1 MNHTVFQIDPADSR
15 FTDTLARFFA
25 DCAEYELFSDC
36 DTPYFAVFSDIDRTH
51 CTGLLTFLISEN
63 EAFTE
68 AEVAAFVL
76 PDYRRQGIFTALYH
90 AAYHKIKAQYP
101 DCVLTGIFPDFLKKC
116 ALYGGTAYTEYLMML
131 TAENAS
137 VAAPTLCTANSDI
150 LPDSNSAACSNI
162 HSTITRSP
170 VKDFN
175 SCNDNFLYETCF
187 SDDEQDFLLY
197 RGAEDEPCAVCSL
210 DYENGFTNLYGV
222 YVDEDCRGQGLGTL
236 LLAHLIPAYFK
247 NHNLPLILNV
257 RSTNTA
263 AMQLYRHCGFE
274 ITSSV
279 EFSYFTA
286 LPQ

>member
-15 FTDTLARFFA
+15 FTDTFARFFT
-25 DCAEYELFSDC
+25 DCGEYELFSDC

-63 EAFTE
+63 ESFTE

-76 PDYRRQGIFTALYH
+76 PDYRRQGIFTALCGT
-90 AAYHKIKAQYP
+90 AYHKIKAQYP

-131 TAENAS
+131 TAENAGLS
-137 VAAPTLCTANSDI
+137 ALDSYTANTDI
-150 LPDSNSAACSNI
+150 LPDSDSAA
-162 HSTITRSP
+162 RS
-170 VKDFN
+170 DF
-175 SCNDNFLYETCF
+175 SYETCF

-197 RGAEDEPCAVCSL
+197 RGEEDEPCAVCSL

-222 YVDEDCRGQGLGTL
+222 YVDEDCRGQGIGTL

>member
-1 MNHTVFQIDPADSR
+1 MTTIVSVRRNGHVVIAGDGQATLGNTVMKGNVKKVRRLYNDKVIAG
-15 FTDTLARFFA
+15 FA
-25 DCAEYELFSDC
+25 
-36 DTPYFAVFSDIDRTH
+36 
-51 CTGLLTFLISEN
+51 
-63 EAFTE
+63 
-68 AEVAAFVL
+68 
-76 PDYRRQGIFTALYH
+76 
-90 AAYHKIKAQYP
+90 
-101 DCVLTGIFPDFLKKC
+101 
-116 ALYGGTAYTEYLMML
+116 GGTAYTEYLMML

-137 VAAPTLCTANSDI
+137 MAAPALCTANGDI
-150 LPDSNSAACSNI
+150 LPDSAACSNI
-162 HSTITRSP
+162 HSTITSSP
-170 VKDFN
+170 AKDFN

-197 RGAEDEPCAVCSL
+197 RGEEDEPCAVCSL

-236 LLAHLIPAYFK
+236 LLTHLIPAYFK
-247 NHNLPLILNV
+247 NHSLPLILNV

>member
-1 MNHTVFQIDPADSR
+1 MCFIRRHCLHRISDDANDGKCLHGCSGFMYCKWGHSAGFCCLFKHTLHDNQ
-15 FTDTLARFFA
+15 
-25 DCAEYELFSDC
+25 
-36 DTPYFAVFSDIDRTH
+36 
-51 CTGLLTFLISEN
+51 LTC
-63 EAFTE
+63 
-68 AEVAAFVL
+68 
-76 PDYRRQGIFTALYH
+76 
-90 AAYHKIKAQYP
+90 K
-101 DCVLTGIFPDFLKKC
+101 
-116 ALYGGTAYTEYLMML
+116 
-131 TAENAS
+131 
-137 VAAPTLCTANSDI
+137 
-150 LPDSNSAACSNI
+150 
-162 HSTITRSP
+162 
-170 VKDFN
+170 
-175 SCNDNFLYETCF
+175 DNFLYETCF

-197 RGAEDEPCAVCSL
+197 RGEEDEPCAVCSL

-222 YVDEDCRGQGLGTL
+222 YVDEDCRGQGIGTL

>member
-1 MNHTVFQIDPADSR
+1 MNQTVFKIEPSDSR
-15 FTDTLARFFA
+15 FADILARFFT
-25 DCAEYELFSDC
+25 DCGDYELFSDC
-36 DTPYFAVFSDIDRTH
+36 DTPYFAVFSDEKRTH
-51 CTGLLTFLISEN
+51 CIGLLTFLISEN

-76 PDYRRQGIFTALYH
+76 PDFRRQGIFTTLYQ
-90 AAYHKIKAQYP
+90 AAYRKIKAQYP
-101 DCVLTGIFPDFLKKC
+101 DCMLTGIFPDFLKKC

-131 TAENAS
+131 TVENAGLS
-137 VAAPTLCTANSDI
+137 ALDSYTAIADI
-150 LPDSNSAACSNI
+150 LPDSAAGSD
-162 HSTITRSP
+162 S
-170 VKDFN
+170 F
-175 SCNDNFLYETCF
+175 YEACF

-197 RGAEDEPCAVCSL
+197 RGEEDEPCAVCSL

-236 LLAHLIPAYFK
+236 LLSRLIPAYFK
-247 NHNLPLILNV
+247 KCSLPLILNV

>member
-15 FTDTLARFFA
+15 FTDTFARFFT
-25 DCAEYELFSDC
+25 DCGEYELFSDC

-63 EAFTE
+63 ESFTE

-76 PDYRRQGIFTALYH
+76 PDYRRQGIFTALCGT
-90 AAYHKIKAQYP
+90 AYHKIKAQYP
-101 DCVLTGIFPDFLKKC
+101 DCMLTGIFPDFLKKC

-137 VAAPTLCTANSDI
+137 MAAPALCTANEDI
-150 LPDSNSAACSNI
+150 LPDSAACSNI
-162 HSTITRSP
+162 HSTITSSP
-170 VKDFN
+170 AKDFN

-197 RGAEDEPCAVCSL
+197 RGEEDEPCAVCSL

-222 YVDEDCRGQGLGTL
+222 YVDEDCRGLGIGTL

>member
-1 MNHTVFQIDPADSR
+1 M
-15 FTDTLARFFA
+15 
-25 DCAEYELFSDC
+25 
-36 DTPYFAVFSDIDRTH
+36 
-51 CTGLLTFLISEN
+51 
-63 EAFTE
+63 
-68 AEVAAFVL
+68 
-76 PDYRRQGIFTALYH
+76 
-90 AAYHKIKAQYP
+90 
-101 DCVLTGIFPDFLKKC
+101 LTGIFPDFLKKC

-137 VAAPTLCTANSDI
+137 MAAPALYTANGDI
-150 LPDSNSAACSNI
+150 LPDSAACSNI
-162 HSTITRSP
+162 HSTITSSP
-170 VKDFN
+170 AKDFN

-197 RGAEDEPCAVCSL
+197 RGEEDEPCAVCSL

-222 YVDEDCRGQGLGTL
+222 YVDEDCRGQGIGTL

>member
-1 MNHTVFQIDPADSR
+1 M
-15 FTDTLARFFA
+15 
-25 DCAEYELFSDC
+25 
-36 DTPYFAVFSDIDRTH
+36 
-51 CTGLLTFLISEN
+51 
-63 EAFTE
+63 
-68 AEVAAFVL
+68 
-76 PDYRRQGIFTALYH
+76 
-90 AAYHKIKAQYP
+90 
-101 DCVLTGIFPDFLKKC
+101 LTGIFPDFLKKC

-137 VAAPTLCTANSDI
+137 MAAPALCSVFAITS
-150 LPDSNSAACSNI
+150 SASAS
-162 HSTITRSP
+162 SP
-170 VKDFN
+170 AKDFN

-197 RGAEDEPCAVCSL
+197 RGEEDEPCAVCSL

-222 YVDEDCRGQGLGTL
+222 YVDEDCRGQGIGTL
-236 LLAHLIPAYFK
+236 LLKHLIPAYFK

>member
-1 MNHTVFQIDPADSR
+1 
-15 FTDTLARFFA
+15 
-25 DCAEYELFSDC
+25 
-36 DTPYFAVFSDIDRTH
+36 
-51 CTGLLTFLISEN
+51 
-63 EAFTE
+63 
-68 AEVAAFVL
+68 
-76 PDYRRQGIFTALYH
+76 
-90 AAYHKIKAQYP
+90 
-101 DCVLTGIFPDFLKKC
+101 
-116 ALYGGTAYTEYLMML
+116 MML

-137 VAAPTLCTANSDI
+137 MAAPALCTANGDI
-150 LPDSNSAACSNI
+150 LPDSAACSNI
-162 HSTITRSP
+162 HSTITSSP
-170 VKDFN
+170 AKDFN

-197 RGAEDEPCAVCSL
+197 RGEEDEPCAVCSL

-222 YVDEDCRGQGLGTL
+222 YVDEDCRGQGIGTL
-236 LLAHLIPAYFK
+236 LLTHLIPAYFK